1 MLFIGLL
8 EQTGSGAD
16 LAWLLWVALAFFV
29 VMTVTGWLTSRNK
42 QSEADRSD
50 AGVQAAASK
59 KGGRKKVK
67 QA

>member
-8 EQTGSGAD
+8 EETGSGAD
-16 LAWLLWVALAFFV
+16 LSWLLWVALVFFV

-42 QSEADRSD
+42 KPEDNHPE
-50 AGVQAAASK
+50 AGVQDAASN

-67 QA
+67 QG